1 MASGGTGPGDRRAR
15 GREAEAIAAE
25 FLARAGFEILD
36 RNHGTRRG
44 EVDLVCREDG
54 VICFVEVRSRSSD
67 AQGGPEETVGHRKAR
82 RVVAAA
88 SDWALRNGGL
98 EQAMRFDVVAVTFE
112 EAGPRVELYRG
123 AFDGEGKPGLW

>member
-1 MASGGTGPGDRRAR
+1 MTGGEAQQGDRRAR

-25 FLARAGFEILD
+25 FLVREGFEILD
-36 RNHGTRRG
+36 RNHGTPRG
-44 EVDLVCREDG
+44 EVDLVCREG
-54 VICFVEVRSRSSD
+54 GIVCFVEVRSRSSD
-67 AQGGPEETVGHRKAR
+67 AQGGPEETVGRGKAR

-88 SDWALRNGGL
+88 TDWALRNGGL
-98 EQAMRFDVVAVTFE
+98 EQELRFDVVAVTFE